1 MTLILT
7 RAQVEAVATMPMALE
22 AVERAFDAHGRGEAQ
37 MPPKVY
43 LDLPEHEGDFRAMPS
58 AMSTGETAYAG
69 VKWVNSHPRNPER
82 HALPSV
88 MGVYVLSDP
97 ATALPLAI
105 MDATL
110 LTALRTGAAAG
121 VASKHLFEG
130 TPARVGLVGSGVQA
144 RFLVEA
150 HRALYGDAFEALF
163 ADREHARAEQLART
177 LGGRAVSLQEASG
190 ADIVCTS
197 TPSRTPVVERAW
209 LREGAHINAMGA
221 DGPGKQELDPAILDA
236 AQVVIDEAHQAEH
249 SGEINV
255 PIHQGRYALSSV
267 AATLG
272 EVVSGRARIE
282 RSRLTLFDS
291 TGLAI
296 QDVSLAAALYAA
308 ARAAGVGTE
317 LDLVG
322 AAPRSPSP

>member
-7 RAQVEAVATMPMALE
+7 RAQVEGVATMSMAVG

-43 LDLPEHEGDFRAMPS
+43 LDLPEQEGDFRAMPS
-58 AMSTGETAYAG
+58 AMSAGGAAFAG

-82 HALPSV
+82 HGLPSV

-97 ATALPLAI
+97 ATAMPLAI

-121 VASKHLFEG
+121 VASKHLFAG

-144 RFLVEA
+144 RYLVEA
-150 HRALYGDAFEALF
+150 HRAIYGDTFEALF
-163 ADREHARAEQLART
+163 ADREQARAVQLARE
-177 LGGRAVSLQEASG
+177 LGGRAVSQQEASG

-197 TPSRTPVVERAW
+197 TPSRTPVVKRAW

-221 DGPGKQELDPAILDA
+221 DGPGKQELDPDILDA
-236 AQVVIDEAHQAEH
+236 ALVVIDEAHQAEH

-255 PIHQGRYALSSV
+255 PIHRGRYALSSV

-272 EVVSGRARIE
+272 EVVCGRASLDRA
-282 RSRLTLFDS
+282 RLTLFDS

-296 QDVSLAAALYAA
+296 QDVALAAAIYAA

-322 AAPRSPSP
+322 AT